1 MIHSFFVFSA
11 CAEVV
16 PRLTS
21 AVVPG
26 QSILRVRG
34 GSSQGGVQVIEGLFV
49 FSAHAEVVQSRGRR
63 SILRARGGS
72 SHHGVRNSLGS
83 AVFSAHAEVV
93 PVLGVVMGCG
103 VGILRARGGSSG
115 GEIALHCF
123 PEYSSRTRR

>member
-34 GSSQGGVQVIEGLFV
+34 GSSEGGVQVIEGLFV
-49 FSAHAEVVQSRGRR
+49 FSAHAEVVHTMVFEIRWARR
-63 SILRARGGS
+63 
-72 SHHGVRNSLGS
+72 
-83 AVFSAHAEVV
+83 
-93 PVLGVVMGCG
+93 
-103 VGILRARGGSSG
+103 
-115 GEIALHCF
+115 
-123 PEYSSRTRR
+123 YSPRTRR